1 MARPP
6 TSRNRARH
14 SSRKPAAPGLWGK
27 DTLAI
32 ERMSLEGRG
41 IATRAGKVVFVS
53 DALAGEQVRVQ
64 CTAVKRDYDEAQMI
78 ELVADTPPSAQRVQ
92 PACPIYQTCGGCSL
106 QHWSPAAQQQHKQAN
121 LQALLASLSQKMTR
135 AMTQKRTK
143 ANAQPLSQASPHN
156 TQARTILTAE
166 PPITGPANGFRH
178 RLRLLVTR
186 TDDRHYALALRQ
198 RGSHAAVN
206 VQHCLVANVAVNTM
220 LEALPG
226 MLLAAPDLQGLREI
240 EIDADSDNRIGLC
253 LYFAAHPGERQLS
266 ALREALLAGAVS
278 ALRVRLNTP
287 RQAQRETREDSY
299 DHDADA
305 GEQAPWQEL
314 LAEGE
319 LYYRSEAH
327 AGGDTPLPA
336 LRLAYQPGDFTQT
349 HWAVNA
355 ALVARAL
362 DWLQP
367 GSDEHALD
375 LFAGIGNFS
384 LPLARMSKAVHAFES
399 DSNMTLRVAAN
410 ARHNGIDNLR
420 ATTLDLMNHDLVLPK
435 ADIAIVDPPR
445 AGAKVVCEALLRAKV
460 RRIVYVSCHPATLL
474 RDAQILLG
482 AGYRLRKAAAVDM
495 FPHTGH
501 SEAIALFSRK

>member
-1 MARPP
+1 MPRPP
-6 TSRNRARH
+6 TPRNRSRH
-14 SSRKPAAPGLWGK
+14 SSRKPAPPGLWGK

-32 ERMSLEGRG
+32 ERMSQEGRG

-53 DALAGEQVRVQ
+53 DALTGEQVRVQ

-121 LQALLASLSQKMTR
+121 LQALLTSLSEKMAQTMTR
-135 AMTQKRTK
+135 
-143 ANAQPLSQASPHN
+143 ANAQPLSRASPHN
-156 TQARTILTAE
+156 TQARNTITAE
-166 PPITGPANGFRH
+166 PPITGPASGFRH

-186 TDDRHYALALRQ
+186 TADRHYALALRQ
-198 RGSHAAVN
+198 RGSHEAVN
-206 VQHCLVANVAVNTM
+206 VQHCLVANAAVNTM
-220 LEALPG
+220 LAALPG

-253 LYFAAHPGERQLS
+253 LYFAAHPGEKQLS
-266 ALREALLAGAVS
+266 ALREALLTGAVS

-287 RQAQRETREDSY
+287 RQTQRETREDSY
-299 DHDADA
+299 DHEAEA

-319 LYYRSEAH
+319 LYYRSGAH
-327 AGGDTPLPA
+327 AGSGATAPQA
-336 LRLAYQPGDFTQT
+336 LNLAYQPGNFTQT
-349 HWAVNA
+349 HWAVNE

-367 GSDEHALD
+367 GGDELALD

-384 LPLARMSKAVHAFES
+384 LPLARLAKTVHAFES
-399 DSNMTLRVAAN
+399 DSSMTQRVIAN
-410 ARHNGIDNLR
+410 AKHNGIDNLR
-420 ATTLDLMNHDLVLPK
+420 ATTLDLMTDDLVLPK

-445 AGAKVVCEALLRAKV
+445 AGAKAVCEALLRAKV

-474 RDAQILLG
+474 RDARILLG

-501 SEAIALFSRK
+501 SEAIVLFSRK